1 MSASSFEDGRM
12 AGSALGS
19 AVGRIGRRV
28 FITRL
33 AAGGAAC
40 ATVLASTRAAGAPAL
55 IDEADPQAAA
65 LSYKADTRKVDAGKH
80 PKHTAEQTCGNCQLF
95 AGKAT
100 DAAGGCAVFPGKS
113 VATAGWCSA
122 WVKRA

>member
-1 MSASSFEDGRM
+1 MSTA
-12 AGSALGS
+12 A
-19 AVGRIGRRV
+19 GRIDRRV
-28 FITRL
+28 FITRM
-33 AAGGAAC
+33 AVGGAAC
-40 ATVLASTRAAGAPAL
+40 VTAVGSARAAGTPTL

-65 LSYKADTRKVDAGKH
+65 LAYKADTRKGDSGKH
-80 PKHTAEQTCGNCQLF
+80 PRHSAEQTCGNCQLF

-100 DAAGGCAVFPGKS
+100 DASGGCAVFPGKS